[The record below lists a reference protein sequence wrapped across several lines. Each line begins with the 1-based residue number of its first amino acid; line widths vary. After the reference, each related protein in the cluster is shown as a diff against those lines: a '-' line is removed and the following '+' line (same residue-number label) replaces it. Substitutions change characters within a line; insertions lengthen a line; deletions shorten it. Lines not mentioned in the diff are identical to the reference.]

1 MVKTTMNFAR
11 LAVAAI
17 VAILIAQPL
26 RVAAWNTPRTWLPVP
41 SHMGFLK
48 IKANEPFG
56 NKTLLEEH
64 PWYPDR

>member
-17 VAILIAQPL
+17 VAILIAQPCGSRL
-26 RVAAWNTPRTWLPVP
+26 GTLPRTWLPFP
-41 SHMGFLK
+41 SHIGFLK
-48 IKANEPFG
+48 IKADEPFG